1 MERKMK
7 AKNFTVTPKLS
18 EINAR
23 RAVAGLVP
31 LVAGK
36 TAKKNRVA
44 QNANAANRAQ
54 ANRDMKSN
62 RQRKGK

>member
-1 MERKMK
+1 MK

-18 EINAR
+18 DINAR
-23 RAVAGLVP
+23 RAVAGLP
-31 LVAGK
+31 PMVAGK
-36 TAKKNRVA
+36 TAKKNKAV
-44 QNANAANRAQ
+44 QNANAFARAQ